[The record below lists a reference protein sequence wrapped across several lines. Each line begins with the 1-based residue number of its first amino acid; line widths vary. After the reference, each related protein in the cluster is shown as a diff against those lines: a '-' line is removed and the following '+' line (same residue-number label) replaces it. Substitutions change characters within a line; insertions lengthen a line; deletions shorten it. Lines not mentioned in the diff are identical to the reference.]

1 MTSRAHS
8 CGYVAI
14 IVMLYTSQKYAMYV
28 WSGTWL
34 EVRPRPLKVYPL
46 LLEAGWLPGG
56 ASLITCMKSGGF
68 MQRGT
73 KRGGAEGGEV
83 QLHCP

>member
-1 MTSRAHS
+1 MQCMFGLEHCTLAR
-8 CGYVAI
+8 G
-14 IVMLYTSQKYAMYV
+14 QAMPIEGVYI
-28 WSGTWL
+28 
-34 EVRPRPLKVYPL
+34 YPL

-83 QLHCP
+83 QAALPITHLRAVILVVV